1 MDISFKSFKTGVF
14 SFIIVLLFM
23 PLGHALMVFN
33 EKMFPDYKFLGAAF
47 IGFFGLFLF
56 FIGIRKNDKPLTSTL
71 LGLIAGILIW
81 TGWVE
86 FSFVWIAEKLE
97 IAPLMENGEI
107 ATKPE
112 YLVMMSS
119 VGLLSTILIL
129 YFFKQSSC
137 TFFQWFRKLGKMNL
151 KKTTSQEKFWAGIT
165 FIETIVIIW
174 TFYIVLLLV
183 YDEDIAGD
191 RHPLTYFVAFGS
203 LFWSALLFLKLIN
216 IKKFDYAIRYAI
228 PTVIIFWNFIEVIG
242 RWDMFKEIWVHPFE
256 HWIENSIILGLL
268 ILFIVYYIWENKKRT
283 NEKRQLR
290 IDKRLKENNLFGKE
304 IK

>member
-1 MDISFKSFKTGVF
+1 MSISIKIIKTGVF
-14 SFIIVLLFM
+14 SFLIVLFFM

-33 EKMFPDYKFLGAAF
+33 EKLFPDYKFIGGAT
-47 IGFFGLFLF
+47 IGFTGLILF
-56 FIGIRKNDKPLTSTL
+56 FIGIRKNHKPLTSTL

-97 IAPLMENGEI
+97 VAPLMENGEI

-119 VGLLSTILIL
+119 LGLLSTILIL

-137 TFFQWFRKLGKMNL
+137 TFFQWFQRLGKINL
-151 KKTTSQEKFWAGIT
+151 KKTPANEKFWAGIT
-165 FIETIVIIW
+165 FIETIVILW
-174 TFYIVLLLV
+174 TFYLVLLLV
-183 YDEDIAGD
+183 YDKDIAGD
-191 RHPLTYFVAFGS
+191 RHPLTYFVTFGS
-203 LFWSALLFLKLIN
+203 LFWSAFLFMKLIK

-228 PTVIIFWNFIEVIG
+228 PTVIIFWNFIEVTG

-256 HWIENSIILGLL
+256 HWIANSIILVLL
-268 ILFIVYYIWENKKRT
+268 IGFIIYYFIENNTRLK
-283 NEKRQLR
+283 EKRQKLEQ
-290 IDKRLKENNLFGKE
+290 KKTVLAFAKTV
-304 IK
+304 

>member
-1 MDISFKSFKTGVF
+1 MEISTKSVKTGVF
-14 SFIIVLLFM
+14 SFLIVLFFM

-33 EKMFPDYKFLGAAF
+33 EKMFPDYKYYGAGL
-47 IGFFGLFLF
+47 IGLMGLVLF
-56 FIGIRKNDKPLTSTL
+56 FIGIRKNKKPLTATL
-71 LGLIAGILIW
+71 LGLIAGVLIW

-86 FSFVWIAEKLE
+86 FSFMWIAEKLE
-97 IAPLMENGEI
+97 VAPLIENGEI

-119 VGLLSTILIL
+119 VGLLSTIIIL

-137 TFFQWFRKLGKMNL
+137 TFFNWFQRLGNMKM
-151 KKTTSQEKFWAGIT
+151 KKVKAEEKFWAGIT
-165 FIETIVIIW
+165 FIETIVLLW

-183 YDEDIAGD
+183 YDKDIAGD

-203 LFWSALLFLKLIN
+203 LFWSAYLFLKLIKL
-216 IKKFDYAIRYAI
+216 KKFDYAIRYAI

-256 HWIENSIILGLL
+256 HWIENSIILVLL
-268 ILFIVYYIWENKKRT
+268 VSFIAYYIWENKKKT
-283 NEKRQLR
+283 QEKKQLR
-290 IDKRLKENNLFGKE
+290 DKKRKLGKTSLSS
-304 IK
+304 

>member
-1 MDISFKSFKTGVF
+1 MQITSKSFRTGTL

-23 PLGHALMVFN
+23 PLGHALMVLN
-33 EKMFPDYKFLGAAF
+33 EKLIPEHKFLGAA
-47 IGFFGLFLF
+47 ILGFTGLFLL
-56 FIGIRKNDKPLTSTL
+56 FIGIRKNEKPLTSTL

-86 FSFVWIAEKLE
+86 FSFVWIAEKLGV
-97 IAPLMENGEI
+97 APLIENGEI

-119 VGLLSTILIL
+119 VRLLSTILIL
-129 YFFKQSSC
+129 FFFKQSSC
-137 TFFQWFRKLGKMNL
+137 TFFQWFQKLGKMEMT
-151 KKTTSQEKFWAGIT
+151 KVKSQEKFWAGIT
-165 FIETIVIIW
+165 FIETIIILW

-183 YDEDIAGD
+183 YDKDIAGD

-203 LFWSALLFLKLIN
+203 LFWSAFLFLKLIK

-228 PTVIIFWNFIEVIG
+228 PTVIIFWNFVEVTG

-256 HWIENSIILGLL
+256 HWIANSIILGLL
-268 ILFIVYYIWENKKRT
+268 IGFIIYYIIDNKNKTEQKRIT
-283 NEKRQLR
+283 REEKKLH
-290 IDKRLKENNLFGKE
+290 KKT